1 MTVDPTVAPGL
12 LLLALEF
19 GGLAAVGYVV
29 ARVALRQDDDSMALA
44 QGMVIGPAIWGLIA
58 NFMLHPAPG
67 RPGALASWAVLL
79 ALVAVLIWRAPQP
92 VRPRLRTAAKF
103 TIAALAVFWVML
115 AARQLLQ
122 IPDEAIHLGLSAYI
136 REGGWP
142 PAVSWT
148 PDQPLLYHYGADMLI
163 GLLMPPGGPDL
174 PFTTELV
181 GAYAWTGLALVVATL
196 LHKRG
201 GWTGVV
207 ALAPLVL
214 TPGAWTLIGF
224 IIPPP
229 DILQIPA
236 PTGLPSAG
244 LGSALANVYWP
255 EVSLNWQTEFVASPP
270 NIWKPPFVWAYAI
283 TVVVLTAVA
292 GTRSQSWSAALT
304 LAALVGFVGL
314 LSEEVALVIL
324 ACWVA
329 LVVVRVAPP
338 IGRSPFLMRRRLAP
352 AKRTDAAGRA
362 HQEDPEA
369 LAEGPLAPAGP
380 GKERDRVGGR
390 AAILRVAAGPT
401 LAALLL
407 AVGGGPISALLSGVS
422 SGTHLGW
429 IDDPGSRLPFG
440 TLLTPGPGGIG
451 RLGLGVI
458 PVAAVALLL
467 AWRQRLV
474 PALVA
479 GAGVFMLAAIALRHP
494 AFPFDVT
501 RMDGHARNFALV
513 ALLLALGWRLS
524 ALRPRWRYAAGAL
537 IFGLVA
543 WPTVAIPVRTLGL
556 AIGHGI
562 ELANAQSGS
571 RGGAA
576 EFDTDRYFWGLG
588 RYTVD
593 HPVSEPVARFIRDRT
608 PVEARILSPNPLD
621 MTATTGRPNASGF
634 AGLLHLWAN
643 KGPAF
648 EDARDFLEPAAV
660 RRRGFTYLHATDG
673 WVASLPDQARRWLN
687 DPRFFTPL
695 IRGDA
700 DALYRI
706 QPAFL
711 ELDPEPDPASFEA
724 LRQAVPAS
732 AGAFLAGGLT
742 AKNQVRLA
750 TALAHTRLLGEV
762 DPSGT
767 YLLTEISTEPVRG
780 HRPSVLLVPRGFAF
794 TTLAEEFSLIW
805 LGDEVAVYAT
815 GPEVSPVVDE
825 SPPPEH
831 DFSIALSEVRVS
843 GDHVTFRATFDDMAR
858 ERWTGQDWLVLE
870 VDETPWALPTR
881 YEADG
886 FTNVGRVWF
895 AGQIVPGRG
904 SVTHEYE
911 FSARE
916 RRLVVRVSDA
926 MIPAQ
931 SSSAEAL
938 APGDYVLAV
947 RLKLEHL
954 QAAVLPI
961 LRTTISETGDVSYA
975 VHRNSSSAAVNA
987 CPELLQHTDSCR
999 QLSAGGPG
1007 ASP

>member
-1 MTVDPTVAPGL
+1 MTVDPAVILGL
-12 LLLALEF
+12 LVLALELVA
-19 GGLAAVGYVV
+19 LASVGYVV
-29 ARVALRQDDDSMALA
+29 ARVALRQDNELMALA
-44 QGMVIGPAIWGLIA
+44 QGLVIGPALWGLIA
-58 NFMLHPAPG
+58 NYILHPAPG
-67 RPGALASWAVLL
+67 RTGALASWAVLL
-79 ALVAVLIWRAPQP
+79 ALAAVLDWRAPQP
-92 VRPRLRTAAKF
+92 VRPRLRTAAGF
-103 TIAALAVFWVML
+103 TMAALAVFWVML

-163 GLLMPPGGPDL
+163 GLLMPPSGPDL

-196 LHKRG
+196 LHSRG
-201 GWTGVV
+201 GWTSAV
-207 ALAPLVL
+207 ALAPLLL
-214 TPGAWTLIGF
+214 TPGAWTLVGF

-229 DILQIPA
+229 DILQIPG
-236 PTGLPSAG
+236 PTGLPAAD
-244 LGSALANVYWP
+244 LGSSLANAYWP
-255 EVSLNWQTEFVASPP
+255 EASLNWQTEFVASPP
-270 NIWKPPFVWAYAI
+270 NIWKPPFVWAYAL
-283 TVVVLTAVA
+283 TLVVVAAVA
-292 GTRSQSWSAALT
+292 GSRSQSWSAALT
-304 LAALVGFVGL
+304 LAALVGFIGL
-314 LSEEVALVIL
+314 LSEEVALVTL
-324 ACWVA
+324 ASWIA
-329 LVVVRVAPP
+329 LEAVRVAPP
-338 IGRSPFLMRRRLAP
+338 IGRSRFLTRWRLGP
-352 AKRTDAAGRA
+352 AQRTDAVSPSHPKDRG
-362 HQEDPEA
+362 A
-369 LAEGPLAPAGP
+369 LTAEPLVPDGP
-380 GKERDRVGGR
+380 GKWSVRAGSR
-390 AAILRVAAGPT
+390 AAILCIAAGPA

-474 PALVA
+474 LALVA
-479 GAGVFMLAAIALRHP
+479 GAGVFMLAATALRHP

-501 RMDGHARNFALV
+501 RMDGHARNFALL

-524 ALRPRWRYAAGAL
+524 VLRPRWRYAAGAL
-537 IFGLVA
+537 IVGLVA
-543 WPTVAIPVRTLGL
+543 WPTVAVPVRTLGL
-556 AIGHGI
+556 AVGHGV

-571 RGGAA
+571 SGRAP
-576 EFDTDRYFWGLG
+576 EIDTDRYFWGLG
-588 RYTVD
+588 RYTVE

-608 PVEARILSPNPLD
+608 PVEVRILSPNPLD
-621 MTATTGRPNASGF
+621 MTAITGRPNASGF

-660 RRRGFTYLHATDG
+660 RRRGFAYLHATDR
-673 WVASLPDQARRWLN
+673 WVASLPGRAQRWLN
-687 DPRFFTPL
+687 DPRFFALL

-724 LRQAVPAS
+724 LRQAIPAS
-732 AGAFLAGGLT
+732 ASAYLAGGLT

-767 YLLTEISTEPVRG
+767 YLLTKIPTEPVQG
-780 HRPSVLLVPRGFAF
+780 HTPSVLLVPRGFVF
-794 TTLAEEFSLIW
+794 TTRAEEFSLIW

-815 GPEVSPVVDE
+815 GSQISPVVDE

-831 DFSIALSEVRVS
+831 DFSVALSNVRVD
-843 GDHVTFRATFDDMAR
+843 GDRVTFRATFDDRAR
-858 ERWTGQDWLVLE
+858 ERWTGQDWLVIE
-870 VDETPWALPTR
+870 VDATPWALPTQ

-886 FTNVGRVWF
+886 FTSVGRMWF

-904 SVTHEYE
+904 IATHEYE
-911 FSARE
+911 FSAPE
-916 RRLVVRVSDA
+916 RRLAVRVSDA
-926 MIPAQ
+926 MVPAQ
-931 SSSAEAL
+931 LSGAQAL
-938 APGDYVLAV
+938 APGAYVLAV
-947 RLKLEHL
+947 RLRLDHL
-954 QAAVLPI
+954 QAAVLPV
-961 LRTTISETGDVSYA
+961 LRTTISEAGDVAYA
-975 VHRNSSSAAVNA
+975 VHRVTSSAAVNA

-999 QLSAGGPG
+999 RLTGEGP
-1007 ASP
+1007 ATSP

>member
-1 MTVDPTVAPGL
+1 MTVDPAVAPGL

-19 GGLAAVGYVV
+19 GGLAAAGYVV
-29 ARVALRQDDDSMALA
+29 ARVALRQDDWVALA
-44 QGMVIGPAIWGLIA
+44 QGMVIGPAFFGLFA
-58 NFMLHPAPG
+58 NFVLHAAPG
-67 RPGALASWAVLL
+67 RAGALASWAVLL
-79 ALVAVLIWRAPQP
+79 ALAAVLVWRAPQP
-92 VRPRLRTAAKF
+92 VRPRLRAAAGF
-103 TIAALAVFWVML
+103 TTAALAVFWVML

-181 GAYAWTGLALVVATL
+181 GAYAWTGLALVTATL
-196 LHKRG
+196 LHRRG
-201 GWTGVV
+201 GWTSVV
-207 ALAPLVL
+207 ALAPLLL
-214 TPGAWTLIGF
+214 TPGAWTLVGF
-224 IIPPP
+224 VIPPP
-229 DILQIPA
+229 DILQIPG
-236 PTGLPSAG
+236 PTGLPAAG
-244 LGSALANVYWP
+244 LGSSLANVYWP
-255 EVSLNWQTEFVASPP
+255 EASLNWQTEFAASPP
-270 NIWKPPFVWAYAI
+270 NVWKPPFVWGYAL
-283 TVVVLTAVA
+283 TVVVVSAA
-292 GTRSQSWSAALT
+292 ADSRGHSWTSALT

-324 ACWVA
+324 ACWIVLEA
-329 LVVVRVAPP
+329 VRVAPP
-338 IGRSPFLMRRRLAP
+338 IRLSPLVMRGRLAP
-352 AKRTDAAGRA
+352 ARRTDAVGRDYP
-362 HQEDPEA
+362 EDPAA
-369 LAEGPLAPAGP
+369 LTQEPLAPGVP
-380 GKERDRVGGR
+380 GKWSDRNGSR
-390 AAILRVAAGPT
+390 AAILRIAAGPA

-451 RLGLGVI
+451 RLGLGVL

-474 PALVA
+474 LALVA

-494 AFPFDVT
+494 VFPFDVT
-501 RMDGHARNFALV
+501 RMDGHARNFALL

-537 IFGLVA
+537 IVALVA
-543 WPTVAIPVRTLGL
+543 WPTVALPVRTLGL
-556 AIGHGI
+556 AVGHGI
-562 ELANAQSGS
+562 ELANAQSGA
-571 RGGAA
+571 RDRVPK
-576 EFDTDRYFWGLG
+576 FDTERYFWGLG
-588 RYTVD
+588 RYTIE
-593 HPVSEPVARFIRDRT
+593 HPVSEPVDRFIRDHT
-608 PVEARILSPNPLD
+608 PVNVRILSPNPLD
-621 MTATTGRPNASGF
+621 MTATTGRHNASGF
-634 AGLLHLWAN
+634 KGLLHLWAN

-660 RRRGFTYLHATDG
+660 RRRGFAYLHATDG
-673 WVASLPDQARRWLN
+673 WVASLPGHARRWLN
-687 DPRFFTPL
+687 DPRFFTLL

-711 ELDPEPDPASFEA
+711 KLDPEPDPTSFEA

-732 AGAFLAGGLT
+732 ASAYLAGGLT

-767 YLLTEISTEPVRG
+767 YLLTEIPTEPVQG
-780 HRPSVLLVPRGFAF
+780 HTPSLLLVPRGFTF
-794 TTLAEEFSLIW
+794 TTRAEEFSLIW
-805 LGDEVAVYAT
+805 LGDETAVYAVV
-815 GPEVSPVVDE
+815 PEISPVVDE
-825 SPPPEH
+825 QPPPEH
-831 DFSIALSEVRVS
+831 DFSVGLSDVRVE
-843 GDHVTFRATFDDMAR
+843 GDRVTFTATFDDKAS
-858 ERWTGQDWLVLE
+858 ERWTGQDWLVIE
-870 VDETPWALPTR
+870 VDETPWALPTG

-895 AGQIVPGRG
+895 AGQIAPARG
-904 SVTHEYE
+904 IVTHEYE
-911 FSARE
+911 FSARD
-916 RRLVVRVSDA
+916 RRLAVRVGDA
-926 MIPAQ
+926 MVPAQ
-931 SSSAEAL
+931 SSTAEAL
-938 APGDYVLAV
+938 APGAYVLAV
-947 RLKLEHL
+947 RLRLEHL
-954 QAAVLPI
+954 QAAVIPV

-975 VHRNSSSAAVNA
+975 VPGDKSSAAVNA

-999 QLSAGGPG
+999 RLTGGGP
-1007 ASP
+1007 ATSP

>member
-1 MTVDPTVAPGL
+1 MTVDPVVLPGL
-12 LLLALEF
+12 LLLAVEL
-19 GGLAAVGYVV
+19 GALAAVGYVV
-29 ARVALRQDDDSMALA
+29 ARVALRQADDRMALA
-44 QGMVIGPAIWGLIA
+44 QGLVIGPALWGLIV
-58 NFMLHPAPG
+58 NFVLHVTPG
-67 RPGALASWAVLL
+67 RAGALASWALLL
-79 ALVAVLIWRAPQP
+79 ALAGGLVWRAPQP
-92 VRPRLRTAAKF
+92 VRPRLRTAAGF
-103 TIAALAVFWVML
+103 AAAALVVFWVML

-122 IPDEAIHLGLSAYI
+122 IPDEAIHLGLAAFT

-142 PAVSWT
+142 PAISWT

-181 GAYAWTGLALVVATL
+181 GAYAWTGLALVITTL
-196 LHKRG
+196 LHRRG
-201 GWTGVV
+201 GWTSVV
-207 ALAPLVL
+207 ALAPLLL
-214 TPGAWTLIGF
+214 TPGAWTLVGF
-224 IIPPP
+224 VIPPP
-229 DILQIPA
+229 DILQILG
-236 PTGLPSAG
+236 PTGLPAAG
-244 LGSALANVYWP
+244 LGSSLANVYWP
-255 EVSLNWQTEFVASPP
+255 EASLNWQSQFAASPP
-270 NIWKPPFVWAYAI
+270 NIWKPPFALAYAL
-283 TVVVLTAVA
+283 TVVVVTAVA
-292 GTRSQSWSAALT
+292 GSRGQSWTAALT

-324 ACWVA
+324 ACWIVLEA
-329 LVVVRVAPP
+329 VRVAPP
-338 IGRSPFLMRRRLAP
+338 IRLSPLLMRCRLAP
-352 AKRTDAAGRA
+352 AQRTDAVSRG
-362 HQEDPEA
+362 HPKDPGA
-369 LAEGPLAPAGP
+369 LTEEPLAPDGP
-380 GKERDRVGGR
+380 GKWSDRIGSR
-390 AAILRVAAGPT
+390 ATILRIAAGPA

-407 AVGGGPISALLSGVS
+407 AVGGGPIFALLSGAS

-440 TLLTPGPGGIG
+440 TLLTPGPRGIG

-458 PVAAVALLL
+458 PVAALALLL

-474 PALVA
+474 LALVA

-494 AFPFDVT
+494 VFPYDVT
-501 RMDGHARNFALV
+501 RMDGHARNFALL

-537 IFGLVA
+537 IIGLVA
-543 WPTVAIPVRTLGL
+543 WPTVAVPVRTLGL

-571 RGGAA
+571 RSRAP

-588 RYTVD
+588 RYTVE
-593 HPVSEPVARFIRDRT
+593 HPVSEPVARFIRDHT
-608 PVEARILSPNPLD
+608 PVDVRILSPNPLD

-660 RRRGFTYLHATDG
+660 RRLGFAYLHATDR
-673 WVASLPDQARRWLN
+673 WVASLPDHARRWLN
-687 DPRFFTPL
+687 DPRFFAPL

-732 AGAFLAGGLT
+732 ASAYLTGGLT

-767 YLLTEISTEPVRG
+767 YLLTEIPTEPVQG
-780 HRPSVLLVPRGFAF
+780 HTPSVLLVPRGFAF
-794 TTLAEEFSLIW
+794 TTKAEEFSLIW

-815 GPEVSPVVDE
+815 APEIPPVVDE
-825 SPPPEH
+825 PPPPEH
-831 DFSIALSEVRVS
+831 DFSVGLSDVRVE
-843 GDHVTFRATFDDMAR
+843 GDRVTFRATFDDKAR
-858 ERWTGQDWLVLE
+858 ERWTGQDWLVIE
-870 VDETPWALPTR
+870 VDETPWALPTG

-895 AGQIVPGRG
+895 AGQIAPARG
-904 SVTHEYE
+904 LVTHEYE

-916 RRLVVRVSDA
+916 RRLAVRVGDA
-926 MIPAQ
+926 MVPAQ
-931 SSSAEAL
+931 SSTDGAL
-938 APGDYVLAV
+938 APGAYVLAV
-947 RLKLEHL
+947 RLRLDHL
-954 QAAVLPI
+954 QAAMVPV

-975 VHRNSSSAAVNA
+975 VPGDTSSAAVNA
-987 CPELLQHTDSCR
+987 CPELLRHTDSCR
-999 QLSAGGPG
+999 RLTGGGP
-1007 ASP
+1007 ATSP

>member
-1 MTVDPTVAPGL
+1 MTVDPAVAPGL
-12 LLLALEF
+12 LLLVLEF
-19 GGLAAVGYVV
+19 GGLAALGYVV
-29 ARVALRQDDDSMALA
+29 ARVALRQNGDSMALA
-44 QGMVIGPAIWGLIA
+44 QGMVIGPALWGLIA

-67 RPGALASWAVLL
+67 RAGALASWAVLL
-79 ALVAVLIWRAPQP
+79 ALAAVLVWRAPQP
-92 VRPRLRTAAKF
+92 VRPRLRTAARF

-142 PAVSWT
+142 PAISWT

-163 GLLMPPGGPDL
+163 GLLMTPGGPDL

-181 GAYAWTGLALVVATL
+181 GAYAWTGLALVIATL
-196 LHKRG
+196 LYKRG
-201 GWTGVV
+201 GWSSV
-207 ALAPLVL
+207 AVLAPLVL
-214 TPGAWTLIGF
+214 TPGAWTLVGF

-229 DILQIPA
+229 DILQIPS
-236 PTGLPSAG
+236 PTGLPAAG
-244 LGSALANVYWP
+244 LGSSLANVYWP
-255 EVSLNWQTEFVASPP
+255 QVSLNWQTEFVASPP
-270 NIWKPPFVWAYAI
+270 NIWKPPFIWAYAL
-283 TVVVLTAVA
+283 TLVVVTAVA
-292 GTRSQSWSAALT
+292 GSRGQSWTATLI

-314 LSEEVALVIL
+314 LSEEVALVVL
-324 ACWVA
+324 ACWIA
-329 LVVVRVAPP
+329 LEAARVASAIRLSP
-338 IGRSPFLMRRRLAP
+338 RSMRCRLAP
-352 AKRTDAAGRA
+352 TQRTEVACRA
-362 HQEDPEA
+362 HSRDSEDLTQE
-369 LAEGPLAPAGP
+369 PLEPDGP
-380 GKERDRVGGR
+380 GKWSDGIESQ
-390 AAILRVAAGPT
+390 AAILRIAAGPA

-407 AVGGGPISALLSGVS
+407 AVGGGPISALLGGVS

-429 IDDPGSRLPFG
+429 IDEPGSRLPFG

-458 PVAAVALLL
+458 PVAAIALLL

-474 PALVA
+474 LALVA

-501 RMDGHARNFALV
+501 RMDGHARNFALL

-524 ALRPRWRYAAGAL
+524 ALRPPWRYAAGAL
-537 IFGLVA
+537 IVALVA
-543 WPTVAIPVRTLGL
+543 WPTVAVPVRTLGL
-556 AIGHGI
+556 AVGHGI
-562 ELANAQSGS
+562 ELVNAQSAS
-571 RGGAA
+571 RGRSN

-588 RYTVD
+588 RYKIE
-593 HPVSEPVARFIRDRT
+593 HPVSEPVARFISDHT
-608 PVEARILSPNPLD
+608 PVDARILSPNPLD

-634 AGLLHLWAN
+634 EEVLHLWAN

-660 RRRGFTYLHATDG
+660 RRLGFAYLHATDG
-673 WVASLPDQARRWLN
+673 WVASLPDHARRWLN
-687 DPRFFTPL
+687 DPRFFAPL

-732 AGAFLAGGLT
+732 ASAYLAGGLT

-767 YLLTEISTEPVRG
+767 YLLTEIPTEPVQG
-780 HRPSVLLVPRGFAF
+780 HTPSVLLAPRGFAF
-794 TTLAEEFSLIW
+794 TTRAEEFSLIW

-815 GPEVSPVVDE
+815 VPEISPVVDE
-825 SPPPEH
+825 PPPPEH
-831 DFSIALSEVRVS
+831 DFSVGLSDVRVE
-843 GDHVTFRATFDDMAR
+843 GDRVSFTATFDDMAR

-895 AGQIVPGRG
+895 AGQIVPARG
-904 SVTHEYE
+904 IVTHEYE

-916 RRLVVRVSDA
+916 RRLAVRVGDA
-926 MIPAQ
+926 MVPAQ

-938 APGDYVLAV
+938 APGAYVLAV
-947 RLKLEHL
+947 RLRLAHL
-954 QAAVLPI
+954 QAAVLPV
-961 LRTTISETGDVSYA
+961 LRTTISETGDVTYA
-975 VHRNSSSAAVNA
+975 IHRDTSSAAVNA
-987 CPELLQHTDSCR
+987 CPELLQHTESCR
-999 QLSAGGPG
+999 RLTAGAPG